1 MKREILKNLIYNKLK
16 NRNLGNLIKEVKN
29 LYIENYKT
37 LVKETEENSANG
49 DSLCSWIRRINI
61 LEIFILMKAIYRSL
75 MKAIDSYPIKTT
87 PVKIPMT
94 FSTGSFFK

>member
-1 MKREILKNLIYNKLK
+1 M
-16 NRNLGNLIKEVKN
+16 
-29 LYIENYKT
+29 YIENYKT
-37 LVKETEENSANG
+37 LIKETEEKSANG
-49 DSLCSWIRRINI
+49 DSLCSWIRRINS

-94 FSTGSFFK
+94 FSTGSFFFFNKFAAVRLCATP